1 MPELRRTTRLGAV
14 LSALVAV
21 ALVAGCSSS
30 SDAASSFPVDAGES
44 TPTSSSRPPTMPA
57 AVEQEDAP
65 VDASFPASLGDD
77 SGAARTGVATD
88 PAGQMKVTGLR
99 LTPHNG
105 YDRLVIDLSTQ
116 GVPDWTAQYSQASG
130 TVGGTAAVAGDAFL
144 RVSLF
149 TEADADIETG
159 SLSASGS
166 AVVAEARSTG
176 FSAGYEEV
184 LIGVR
189 GGAAPFRAF
198 TLTDPGRIVVDIRAA
213 G

>member
-1 MPELRRTTRLGAV
+1 MPG
-14 LSALVAV
+14 
-21 ALVAGCSSS
+21 
-30 SDAASSFPVDAGES
+30 
-44 TPTSSSRPPTMPA
+44 

-77 SGAARTGVATD
+77 SGAARAGAAAD
-88 PAGQMKVTGLR
+88 PSGQMKITGLR

-130 TVGGTAAVAGDAFL
+130 SVGGTVAVAGDAFL

-149 TEADADIETG
+149 TDADAGIETA
-159 SLSASGS
+159 SLSAAGS